1 MPPEPAHP
9 MNETD
14 PIIAPLVGR
23 ARVAMAAFKDADQ
36 ARVDEVVTALAWSVY
51 CPDNARA
58 LAETAVR
65 DTGLGNVADKITKN
79 QRKTFGT
86 LRDLMPKIYPM
97 QIGYRQHGQSGIA
110 MSDWWPH
117 LARHIDDLAIVR
129 SMWTTDN
136 DHAAQL
142 QFHTCLLYTS
152 PSPRDGLLSRMPSYA

>member
-1 MPPEPAHP
+1 MAPESAHP

-14 PIIAPLVGR
+14 SIIAPLIGR
-23 ARVAMAAFKDADQ
+23 ARVAMAAFKNADQ

-86 LRDLMPKIYPM
+86 LRDLM
-97 QIGYRQHGQSGIA
+97 R
-110 MSDWWPH
+110 
-117 LARHIDDLAIVR
+117 VR
-129 SMWTTDN
+129 TV
-136 DHAAQL
+136 
-142 QFHTCLLYTS
+142 
-152 PSPRDGLLSRMPSYA
+152 G